1 MARHRVSKVYDVLH
15 TDINNPSTSLVESIC
30 KESAVTNTNIPAI
43 KQGTDNNKNAIT
55 QYTELQRNQG
65 HQMMIQKLL
74 ELKCPFPPRETVK
87 IEVAVPDTDFFYR

>member
-43 KQGTDNNKNAIT
+43 K
-55 QYTELQRNQG
+55 
-65 HQMMIQKLL
+65 
-74 ELKCPFPPRETVK
+74 
-87 IEVAVPDTDFFYR
+87 